1 MKQKYLS
8 SLVAT
13 MFVGALTACGG
24 GDDSGG
30 SSPLNSL
37 AVNKVALINS
47 GPLQGSAEAGVMSF
61 KGIPYAAPPV
71 GALRWRP
78 PQEPTAWT
86 GVRSAG
92 SYGHDCMQ
100 KPYKGDAAPSPV
112 GTEPSEDCL
121 VLNVWRPDEVTP
133 KKLPVMV
140 WIYGGGFV
148 NGSSAAPVYD
158 GSKFAKQGVVLVSF
172 NYRLGRF
179 GFFGHPALSKENPTG
194 PLGNYAFMDQ
204 IEALKWVKRN
214 IEAFGGDANNVTIFG
229 ESAGGWSVNTLMTSP
244 LAKGLFHKAIAQ
256 SGGGRNGIVPGRRL
270 RETGPN
276 GLPSAEQVGV
286 TFANSLG
293 VAGEDASALAALR
306 ALPADKIVA
315 GLNLMNVFDPTFASA
330 MIDGQIVV
338 DEPGNIFRSGQANKV
353 PYMVGATNMDLS
365 FSSAKTMDEAYAP
378 FGPANRQA
386 AEAAFNPLGTGNVSE
401 VVARIASDMMMVEP
415 ARFVAQTLSAQ
426 GVPVYEYRFSYV
438 ATAAR
443 SQFSGAVHA
452 SELPFVFDTLNA
464 RYGASVTPQDAQTA
478 KLANDYWVS
487 FAKTGNPNGVGR
499 PEWQAYDTKSDSLLE
514 FSPDGAEK
522 TRSVPDSWKARL
534 DLIQKLY

>member
-1 MKQKYLS
+1 MQHRYFS
-8 SLVAT
+8 YIVSIVIAG
-13 MFVGALTACGG
+13 VLTACGG
-24 GDDSGG
+24 GDGALS
-30 SSPLNSL
+30 SL
-37 AVNKVALINS
+37 AMNKIAMTDNGLV
-47 GPLQGSAEAGVMSF
+47 QGTAQDGVMSF
-61 KGIPYAAPPV
+61 KGIPFAAPPV
-71 GALRWRP
+71 GALRWRS
-78 PQEPTAWT
+78 PQAPAAWT
-86 GVRSAG
+86 GVRAAT

-121 VLNVWRPDEVTP
+121 VLNVWRPAEVTP

-148 NGSSAAPVYD
+148 NGSSASAVYD
-158 GSKFAKQGVVLVSF
+158 GSKFAKQDVVFVSF

-179 GFFGHPALSKENPTG
+179 GFFGHPALTKENPTG
-194 PLGNYAFMDQ
+194 QLGNYAFMDQ
-204 IEALKWVKRN
+204 IAALRWVQRN

-229 ESAGGWSVNTLMTSP
+229 ESAGGWSVNTMMTSP
-244 LAKGLFHKAIAQ
+244 LAKGLFHKAIAE
-256 SGGGRNGIVPGRRL
+256 SGGGRNGIVAGRRL

-286 TFANSLG
+286 TFASGLG
-293 VAGEDASALAALR
+293 VTGEDANALAALR
-306 ALPADKIVA
+306 ALPADKIV
-315 GLNLMNVFDPTFASA
+315 GNLNLYNVFDPTFASA

-353 PYMVGATNMDLS
+353 PYMVGATNMDLG

-386 AEAAFNPLGTGNVSE
+386 AEAAFNPLGTSTVSE

-415 ARFVAQTLSAQ
+415 ARYVSQTLSAQ

-438 ATAAR
+438 AAALR
-443 SQFSGAVHA
+443 SQSSGAFHA

-464 RYGASVTPQDAQTA
+464 RYGSTVTPQDAQMA

-487 FAKTGNPNGVGR
+487 FAKTGNPNGTGR
-499 PEWQAYDTKSDSLLE
+499 PDWQVYDTNKDALLE
-514 FSPDGAEK
+514 FSADGAEK
-522 TRSVPDSWKARL
+522 TRSVPDAWKARL